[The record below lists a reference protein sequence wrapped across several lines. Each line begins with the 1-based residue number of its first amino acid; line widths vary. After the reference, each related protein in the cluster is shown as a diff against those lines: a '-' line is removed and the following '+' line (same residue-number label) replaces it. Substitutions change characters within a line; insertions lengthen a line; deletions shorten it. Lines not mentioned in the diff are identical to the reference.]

1 MTDMLK
7 FDPAIGKTETV
18 ELEGLSV
25 TFRSFENIPYVT
37 DPADA
42 EMQKLNLF
50 VPEAFYAGESI
61 NGYDLHNAPIFV
73 PNTVG
78 GYRPGPVDRP
88 GLDRQGHVNAIFHAL
103 NHGYV
108 VVAPG
113 LRGNGMTD
121 AEGKYIGCAPA
132 VICDYKAVVRWLRHN
147 RDAVPGDVEKIITNG
162 TSAGGAISSVM
173 GATGNHPDYEPFLK
187 AMGAADERDDVFAAS
202 CYCPI
207 TNLDHADMAYEWE
220 FYGVNDYHRKKM
232 IPPGPGE
239 EHPTFVPV
247 DEDMTAEQIELSG
260 LLKPMFPGYL
270 NSLELTDAD
279 GTALTLDEKGDG
291 SFKDYV
297 LSVVLRSAQ
306 GQLDKGE
313 DLSGLDWLTV
323 ENGKAAA
330 VDFDKLV
337 RYRTR
342 MKPAPA
348 FDDVNMGTP
357 ENELFST
364 PDVKERHFTVFAGE
378 HSRAG
383 GAVAEEHQVKMMN
396 PMNYIGTEGAA
407 AAKHYRIRHGS
418 VDRDTSLAVSA
429 MLTLKLQN
437 SGVDV
442 DLEYPWNIPHSGD
455 YDLPEL
461 FAWIDSICK

>member
-1 MTDMLK
+1 MSEVLK
-7 FDPAIGKTETV
+7 FKPESGKTETV

-25 TFRSFENIPYVT
+25 TFRAFENIPYVEKPV
-37 DPADA
+37 DP

-61 NGYDLHNAPIFV
+61 NGYDLNSAPIFV

-78 GYRPGPVDRP
+78 GYRPGPVDHP
-88 GLDRQGHVNAIFHAL
+88 GMDRQGRVNAIFHAL
-103 NHGYV
+103 RHGYV

-121 AEGKYIGCAPA
+121 AEGKFIGCAPA

-147 RDAVPGDVEKIITNG
+147 RDLIPGDTEKIITNG

-173 GATGNHPDYEPFLK
+173 GATGNHPDYEPYLK
-187 AMGAADERDDVFAAS
+187 AMGAADERDDIFAAS

-220 FYGVNDYHRKKM
+220 FYGINDYHRNKM

-239 EHPTFVPV
+239 DKPTFIPI
-247 DEDMTAEQIELSG
+247 DEDMSPEQIELSG

-270 NSLELTDAD
+270 NSLKLTGKD
-279 GTALTLDEKGDG
+279 GTELTLDGNG
-291 SFKDYV
+291 NGTFKDYV
-297 LSVVLRSAQ
+297 VSVILRSAQ

-313 DLSGLDWLTV
+313 DLSELDWLTV
-323 ENGKAAA
+323 ENGKAVCADFGKLAA
-330 VDFDKLV
+330 F
-337 RYRTR
+337 RTR
-342 MKPAPA
+342 MKPASA

-364 PDVKERHFTVFAGE
+364 QCVKERHFTAFACE
-378 HSRAG
+378 HSRAN
-383 GAVAEEHQVKMMN
+383 GALAEVQQIKMMN
-396 PMNYIGTEGAA
+396 PMNYIGAEGATV
-407 AAKHYRIRHGS
+407 AKYYRIRHGS

-429 MLTLKLQN
+429 MLTLKLQKY
-437 SGVDV
+437 GVDAN
-442 DLEYPWNIPHSGD
+442 LEYPWGVPHSGD

>member
-1 MTDMLK
+1 MNNMLK
-7 FDPAIGKTETV
+7 FNPECGKTETM

-25 TFRSFENIPYVT
+25 VFRSFENIPYVKN
-37 DPADA
+37 PADP

-50 VPEAFYAGESI
+50 VPEAFYMGESI
-61 NGYDLHNAPIFV
+61 NGYDGHNAPIFV

-88 GLDRQGHVNAIFHAL
+88 GLDRQGRVNAIFHAL
-103 NHGYV
+103 RYGYV

-121 AEGKYIGCAPA
+121 EDGKFIGCAPA
-132 VICDYKAVVRWLRHN
+132 VICDYKAVVRWLRYN
-147 RDAVPGDVEKIITNG
+147 RDTVPGDVEKIITNG

-173 GATGNHPDYEPFLK
+173 GATGNHPDYEPYLK
-187 AMGAADERDDVFAAS
+187 AMGAAEERDDIFAAS

-220 FYGVNDYHRKKM
+220 FNGVVDYHRKKM

-239 EHPTFVPV
+239 DHPSFIPI
-247 DEDMTAEQIELSG
+247 DEDMTAEQIELSE

-270 NSLELTDAD
+270 NSLELSDEE
-279 GTALTLDEKGDG
+279 GNALTLDENGDG

-297 LSVVLRSAQ
+297 LSIVLRSAQ
-306 GQLDKGE
+306 SQLDKGE
-313 DLSGLDWLTV
+313 DLSDMDWLTV
-323 ENGKAAA
+323 ENGKAVAA
-330 VDFDKLV
+330 DFGKLI

-364 PDVKERHFTVFAGE
+364 PEVKERHFTDFACK
-378 HSRAG
+378 HSRVN
-383 GAVAEEHQVKMMN
+383 GALAEAQQVKMMN
-396 PMNYIGTEGAA
+396 PMNYIGAQGATV
-407 AAKHYRIRHGS
+407 AKHYRIRHGS

-429 MLTLKLQN
+429 MLALKLQN

-442 DLEYPWNIPHSGD
+442 DLEYPWGIPHSGD

>member
-1 MTDMLK
+1 MSEMLK
-7 FDPAIGKTETV
+7 FKPESGKTETM

-25 TFRSFENIPYVT
+25 TFRSFENIPYVEK
-37 DPADA
+37 PVAP

-61 NGYDLHNAPIFV
+61 NGYDLHSAPVFV

-88 GLDRQGHVNAIFHAL
+88 GMDRQGRVNAIFHAL
-103 NHGYV
+103 RRGYV

-121 AEGKYIGCAPA
+121 AEGKFIGCAPA
-132 VICDYKAVVRWLRHN
+132 VICDYKAVVRWLRYN
-147 RDAVPGDVEKIITNG
+147 RDSIPGDVEKIITNG

-173 GATGNHPDYEPFLK
+173 GATGNHPDYEPYLK
-187 AMGAADERDDVFAAS
+187 AMGAADERDDIFAAS

-220 FYGVNDYHRKKM
+220 FNGVVDYHRKKM

-239 EHPTFVPV
+239 DRPTFIPI
-247 DEDMTAEQIELSG
+247 DEDMTAEQIELSEQ
-260 LLKPMFPGYL
+260 LKPMFPGYL
-270 NSLELTDAD
+270 NSLGLTD
-279 GTALTLDEKGDG
+279 GEGNALTLDENGDG
-291 SFKDYV
+291 PFRDYV

-306 GQLDKGE
+306 GQLDQGE
-313 DLSGLDWLTV
+313 DLSALDWLTV
-323 ENGKAAA
+323 ENGKAVAA
-330 VDFDKLV
+330 DFAKLV
-337 RYRTR
+337 AYRTR

-364 PDVKERHFTVFAGE
+364 ADVKERHFTDFACE
-378 HSRAG
+378 HSRVN
-383 GAVAEEHQVKMMN
+383 GALAEAQQVKMMN
-396 PMNYIGTEGAA
+396 PMNYIGTDGAA
-407 AAKHYRIRHGS
+407 VAKHYRIRHGS
-418 VDRDTSLAVSA
+418 VDRDTSLAISA

-437 SGVDV
+437 CGVDAN
-442 DLEYPWNIPHSGD
+442 LEYPWGIPHSGD